1 MSRMEIIRSMSED
14 DALLAL
20 QAARAICAGDI
31 EKSTAAMEA
40 MSTEGLDALAS
51 VLEESVRRMDAESG

>member
-1 MSRMEIIRSMSED
+1 MSRMEIINSMSED

-31 EKSTAAMEA
+31 EKSTAAMEK
-40 MSTEGLDALAS
+40 MSTEGLNALVS
-51 VLEESVRRMDAESG
+51 VLEMSVERKTG

>member
-1 MSRMEIIRSMSED
+1 MSRMEIINSMSEN

-20 QAARAICAGDI
+20 QAVRATLAGDI

-40 MSTEGLDALAS
+40 MSTEGLDALIS
-51 VLEESVRRMDAESG
+51 VLEESIRRKTG